1 MRVWSQ
7 MIHVRPVAPDDAAV
21 ARFILRTQM
30 RRWRLPA
37 LVASIAFCT
46 WWLASDLVSEGIP
59 GRPRPWVSDGII
71 LLILVT
77 CLWMGALQ
85 VQLRRW
91 AHRFAPKETTR
102 LT

>member
-7 MIHVRPVAPDDAAV
+7 MIHVRPVAPNDEAV

-37 LVASIAFCT
+37 LVASIAWCT
-46 WWLASDLVSEGIP
+46 WWLASDLASRGIP
-59 GRPRPWVSDGII
+59 GRTGRWVSDGII

-85 VQLRRW
+85 VQLLRW

-102 LT
+102 LS